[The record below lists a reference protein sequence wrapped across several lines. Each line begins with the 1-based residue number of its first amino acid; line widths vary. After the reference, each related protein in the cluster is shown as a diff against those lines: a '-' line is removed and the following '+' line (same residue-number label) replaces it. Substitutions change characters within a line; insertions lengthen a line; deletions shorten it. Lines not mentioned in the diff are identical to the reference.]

1 MKTRFLIIILAGIIA
16 LLVAL
21 ILLQNITESK
31 ELICLRLYKDID
43 ELSRT
48 AEMSLAES
56 GTVYKHKNLIFQYV
70 EKNCPVFQDLELIYN
85 NYKQNYHIA
94 D

>member
-1 MKTRFLIIILAGIIA
+1 MKNRILIIVLAGIIA

-85 NYKQNYHIA
+85 NYKQNYPIA